1 MCLWH
6 LGLDQCLILKMSNV
20 VLLLN
25 ASTRVSFYLALRSWT
40 DRSLDRSILP
50 PIHPSIHPSIHPFN
64 QFHSYMH
71 PCSHACI
78 HAYLH
83 PYYIPPTTYLL
94 PSIHRFMHASMH
106 PSFMHKC
113 VHTTRGIHVSM
124 PPACIL
130 PKFFYKQFWS
140 DKDLQDWRNLTA
152 FVLCESC
159 RTRLAAIL
167 RPVACS

>member
-1 MCLWH
+1 MRLDNVLMALGAGSVSHPEDVECCPTFKCLYP
-6 LGLDQCLILKMSNV
+6 GK
-20 VLLLN
+20 LL
-25 ASTRVSFYLALRSWT
+25 SCFKIV
-40 DRSLDRSILP
+40 DRSIP
-50 PIHPSIHPSIHPFN
+50 RSIHPASHPSIHPFN